1 MASSLLDRALVAL
14 ASRGLTRLR
23 PRQLKRHRVFPL
35 CKAEAQIPLVVF
47 ADRAVPYRHASL
59 VVKCH
64 YTIEYV
70 TPDAIGQ
77 HQNLM
82 RKFAV
87 EHRARQLTSGACH
100 ETVLTYIVRSNRG
113 RGRLS
118 NSMTIQQT
126 SRDLSRPLRS
136 PRGWRALHLRFQ
148 VAPNWRCR
156 PTCADV

>member
-59 VVKCH
+59 VVKGH

-87 EHRARQLTSGACH
+87 EHRARRLTSGACH
-100 ETVLTYIVRSNRG
+100 ETGTYTVRSSRRRG
-113 RGRLS
+113 TLSIRL
-118 NSMTIQQT
+118 
-126 SRDLSRPLRS
+126 
-136 PRGWRALHLRFQ
+136 
-148 VAPNWRCR
+148 
-156 PTCADV
+156 ADGA

>member
-100 ETVLTYIVRSNRG
+100 ETGTYLYCAHQPGAGKAIEFY
-113 RGRLS
+113 
-118 NSMTIQQT
+118 
-126 SRDLSRPLRS
+126 DD
-136 PRGWRALHLRFQ
+136 
-148 VAPNWRCR
+148 
-156 PTCADV
+156 PT